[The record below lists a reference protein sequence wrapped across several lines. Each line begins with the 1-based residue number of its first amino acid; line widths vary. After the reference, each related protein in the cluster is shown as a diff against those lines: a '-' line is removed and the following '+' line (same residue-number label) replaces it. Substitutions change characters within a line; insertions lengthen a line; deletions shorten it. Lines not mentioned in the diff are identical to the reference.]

1 MKYFKIAI
9 AGILTLFGLFVINDY
24 IVSEAELQEFKTDFE
39 IETVQTF
46 QQFQGQM
53 DQRFDLSRYSEV
65 TEQLARERYRL
76 EQDSNNQAI
85 RNEVNRLER
94 KQSELRNKLGL

>member
-1 MKYFKIAI
+1 MNYFKIAI
-9 AGILTLFGLFVINDY
+9 AGILTLIGLLAINEF
-24 IVSEAELQEFKTDFE
+24 IVSEAELEEFKTNFE

-76 EQDSNNQAI
+76 SQDPSNQTI
-85 RNEVNRLER
+85 RDEVTRLEKR
-94 KQSELRNKLGL
+94 QCELRTKLGL